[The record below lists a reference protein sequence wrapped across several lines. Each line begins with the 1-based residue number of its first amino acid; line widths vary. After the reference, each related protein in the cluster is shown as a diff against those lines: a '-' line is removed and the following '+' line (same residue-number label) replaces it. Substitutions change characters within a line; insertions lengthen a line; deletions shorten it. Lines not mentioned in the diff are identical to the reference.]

1 MSNEKVSILFVDDEL
16 DILDMY
22 REIFEL
28 EGFKVITA
36 SSAQDAI
43 ELYKKNNDINLII
56 SDSNMNGM
64 SGLEFLKHPKG
75 NYSTIPPFYLS
86 TGAIEQ
92 SEEQIKSLGGTG
104 LVLKPFD
111 LDEIINRIK
120 KDLNI

>member
-1 MSNEKVSILFVDDEL
+1 MSNENVSILFVDDEL

-36 SSAQDAI
+36 SSALDAI
-43 ELYKKNNDINLII
+43 EIYKNNNDINLII
-56 SDSNMNGM
+56 SDSHMNGM
-64 SGLEFLKHPKG
+64 SGLEFLKYLKG

-92 SEEQIKSLGGTG
+92 SEDQIKSLGGTG

-111 LDEIINRIK
+111 LDEIIMRIK

>member
-64 SGLEFLKHPKG
+64 SGLEFLKYLKG
-75 NYSTIPPFYLS
+75 NYSIIPPFYLS